1 MNFSTSLRTSIKSLS
16 LSALAATLLVACSA
30 SQQVYDDDGIYSS
43 NESANATSQE
53 ANSSNGSNT
62 QVYKNYFEKGAQ
74 ELGELEGEGA
84 IFTDIEE
91 YSSEDGNAIY
101 VDGTDFES
109 ATGYGAWGDEVQDVQ
124 VTIYNNSPIWG
135 WNRWGG
141 LGWNGGFGWGRGFG
155 WGGNFWSPWYGG
167 AYYNPFWGGGFAYY
181 SPFYY
186 YGNFNRFN
194 NFNYGYA
201 NHRYNGNRVAYSAGR
216 RSINS
221 SGRRMGATDAIA
233 ASRSRLRTSSRS
245 RATYSRNKGTARP
258 TSSRNGTY
266 RNGVSRGTPNSAQRP
281 STGSRPNTYSRPSS
295 RTRPTTR
302 PNSRPT
308 RPSGTQSR
316 PSSRP
321 SGSKARPSS
330 RPSRPMSRPSSSS
343 RRSSYSRPSSSS
355 SRSSGSRSTS
365 SSSRSGGRRG

>member
-53 ANSSNGSNT
+53 ETSSNGSNT

-91 YSSEDGNAIY
+91 YSSEESNAIY

-141 LGWNGGFGWGRGFG
+141 LGWNGGLGWGRGFG

-167 AYYNPFWGGGFAYY
+167 AYYNPFLGGGFAYY

-330 RPSRPMSRPSSSS
+330 RPSRPTSRPSSSS
-343 RRSSYSRPSSSS
+343 RRSSYSRPSSS